1 MDKTNCQPYIF
12 ITTTTGNESQSLLLS
27 LKNILPHPPTQIVR
41 GDSAYTGKPLCLSLQ
56 ARQADQP
63 IYLPVANRQALSSLA
78 C

>member
-1 MDKTNCQPYIF
+1 MDKTNCPPYIF

-27 LKNILPHPPTQIVR
+27 RKNILPHPPTQIAI